1 MSDLERSLNLNIR
14 HKMMTNFSLTQL
26 VLTFLVLSVLSLV
39 GFFLLIP
46 ERRQQVVLAVGGS
59 PSTKDSKYLAN
70 TL

>member
-1 MSDLERSLNLNIR
+1 
-14 HKMMTNFSLTQL
+14 MMTNFSLTQL